1 MSVDECKILKP
12 SDIDRFISEVGVYFD
27 FVKLCNSNK
36 AYNLASCQIK
46 KSDKNKVKK
55 LYLKQIL
62 QEITNQSKTLV

>member
-27 FVKLCNSNK
+27 FVKLCSSNK

-46 KSDKNKVKK
+46 KSDKNKVK
-55 LYLKQIL
+55 
-62 QEITNQSKTLV
+62 TLS